1 MLLTDTEGNR
11 LFRDAL
17 RGLNCNQII
26 GDFYK
31 GLEKKYNGSI
41 SDLYYGDYEYDYSR
55 IKLAEKK
62 DIDKNMT
69 LQEFFNKYDE
79 GTFYVEMKLEN
90 SGGKRRNYKKTRK
103 NRKSRELNRRTRSL
117 NQKSKSKI
125 KPVRG
130 RHLLH

>member
-17 RGLNCNQII
+17 SGLNCNQTI
-26 GDFYK
+26 GKFYK

-41 SDLYYGDYEYDYSR
+41 SDLYYGDYDYDYTG

-69 LQEFFNKYDE
+69 LQKFFDKYGE
-79 GTFYVEMKLEN
+79 GTFYVEMKVKN

-103 NRKSRELNRRTRSL
+103 NRKSRELNRRTRS
-117 NQKSKSKI
+117 K
-125 KPVRG
+125 
-130 RHLLH
+130 